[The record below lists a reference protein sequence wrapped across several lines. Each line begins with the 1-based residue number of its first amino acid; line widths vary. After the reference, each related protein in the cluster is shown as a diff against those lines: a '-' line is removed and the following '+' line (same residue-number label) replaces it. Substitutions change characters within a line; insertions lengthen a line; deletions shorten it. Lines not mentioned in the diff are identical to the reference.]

1 MRWPGSWKSPSAVG
15 LLKGTPI
22 NWLLFDKDAGLAPVM
37 EQAKQAGLSVAEI
50 AAPPAG
56 VTILSGDWPG
66 VARPAGGGASAGP
79 TGVPWVDTNSW
90 KVRLETARRPG
101 ANI

>member
-22 NWLLFDKDAGLAPVM
+22 NWLLVDKDASLAPVL
-37 EQAKQAGLSVAEI
+37 EQAKQAGLQVAEI

-56 VTILSGDWPG
+56 VVILPGDWPG
-66 VARPAGGGASAGP
+66 VAMGRGGGTSHP
-79 TGVPWVDTNSW
+79 
-90 KVRLETARRPG
+90 R
-101 ANI
+101 